1 MNINTNYGIYSVDK
15 YQYSMIQIILIQKT
29 GRLVNKRVKTIGG
42 EYAYKYCNYT
52 SDKNFEHVHT
62 YDANGYEYEVYG
74 KVEGRANSEN
84 KVFYNENGQKKEI
97 HPFWLRERVDGDQY
111 VDSITKQR
119 LFDPTQLKENVEVS
133 KLNLSKNFLEVIFK
147 DGVTTKI
154 AIEKIFKVRKIN
166 LQIAKKNKL

>member
-1 MNINTNYGIYSVDK
+1 MKIE
-15 YQYSMIQIILIQKT
+15 L
-29 GRLVNKRVKTIGG
+29 
-42 EYAYKYCNYT
+42 
-52 SDKNFEHVHT
+52 
-62 YDANGYEYEVYG
+62 
-74 KVEGRANSEN
+74 SEN

-133 KLNLSKNFLEVIFK
+133 KLNLSENFLEVIFK

-154 AIEKIFKVRKIN
+154 AIEKIFKEISTDSDLKLIRKIKWDSN
-166 LQIAKKNKL
+166 LKNFNYFNFKENFFEKKPCL